1 LKRISKIIIF
11 FLDKI
16 PKRDYNIYMTILNSK
31 IKIPIIAIGIIA
43 AVSLFL
49 YIQVTTDAA
58 IDSLIDSIEKD
69 KDCDCDRDC

>member
-1 LKRISKIIIF
+1 MKRISKIIIF

-49 YIQVTTDAA
+49 YIQVTTDTA

-69 KDCDCDRDC
+69 KDCDCDLDC

>member
-1 LKRISKIIIF
+1 
-11 FLDKI
+11 
-16 PKRDYNIYMTILNSK
+16 MTILNSK

-49 YIQVTTDAA
+49 YIQVTTDTA

>member
-1 LKRISKIIIF
+1 MKRISKIIIF